1 MTKFLAQT
9 ATALALGL
17 GLMLTAA
24 PAAIA
29 QGADAG
35 QRLATTKG
43 SHIET
48 RARGRISGG
57 HYAYRGGSHVY
68 RGGPRHYGGYNRG
81 RYVAGGI
88 AAGIAGAIILNEI
101 NRSTAPSYYYYND
114 GGLTCGQLEAR
125 CDAGQ
130 DWACRR
136 LDRDPNC

>member
-1 MTKFLAQT
+1 MTKFLAET

-17 GLMLTAA
+17 GLMLAVAPTAMA
-24 PAAIA
+24 QSADAKQRLTVA
-29 QGADAG
+29 QG
-35 QRLATTKG
+35 
-43 SHIET
+43 SHVET
-48 RARGRISGG
+48 RSRGRISGG
-57 HYAYRGGSHVY
+57 HHAYRS
-68 RGGPRHYGGYNRG
+68 GPRHYYGGNHRG
-81 RYVAGGI
+81 RYIAGGI

-101 NRSTAPSYYYYND
+101 NRSSAPSYYYYSD